1 MRKEEPCIA
10 IGGLRLE
17 GEIMFE
23 ALLAAMVMLI
33 EPMNI
38 VALFGGVI
46 LGLFFG
52 VVPGLGGVAGL
63 ALLLP
68 FTFYLDSS
76 VAIVMMVGLF
86 TAISISDIFPSILMG
101 VPGSAG
107 SQATIIDGYPM
118 TKRGEGNRAL
128 GAGFAA
134 ATFGGVLGGII
145 LFVSLPILRPFVLS
159 FGSPEFFMLGLL
171 GITMVAALSKG
182 SIMRGFLAALLGL
195 IIAMVGAGPQTAHL
209 RWTFDNIYLAQGVP
223 FIPLAL
229 GLFAI
234 PEIIEIYIKGTS
246 IANGV
251 QKKEGF
257 WYRLVAS
264 VKDVFDNWF
273 LAVRTSFVGIVVG
286 VIPGLGNSVV
296 DWFAYGHA
304 LTSEKD
310 ARKTFGKGDVR
321 GVIAPETASS
331 SMRAGGLIPT
341 LAFGIPGS
349 PAMAVFMGGMLFHD
363 IIPGPQM
370 LTRNLDVTLLIVL
383 ALIASSII
391 GGLLCIGLIR
401 FFGKVAM
408 VPVHYIAPVILV
420 VCVFASFQ
428 ENWDYG
434 DILFLLGF
442 SVLGW
447 SMKVGGWSRPAL
459 VLAVVLG
466 PILEQYYFLSVG
478 RFGFDWI
485 SRPAVLVIA
494 LIIVLA
500 LYFGFRSER
509 RERDAAET
517 PIPETTSEGAE
528 K

>member
-1 MRKEEPCIA
+1 
-10 IGGLRLE
+10 
-17 GEIMFE
+17 MFE
-23 ALLAAMVMLI
+23 ALLAALVMLI

-38 VALFGGVI
+38 VALVGGVL

-68 FTFYLDSS
+68 FTFYLESS
-76 VAIVMMVGLF
+76 VAILMMVGLF

-107 SQATIIDGYPM
+107 SQATIVDGYPM
-118 TKRGEGNRAL
+118 TKNGEGNRAL
-128 GAGFAA
+128 GAGFVA
-134 ATFGGVLGGII
+134 ATFGGIVGGVVL
-145 LFVSLPILRPFVLS
+145 FASLPVLRPFVLS

-171 GITMVAALSKG
+171 GITMVAVLSKG
-182 SIMRGFLAALLGL
+182 SIVRGFLAAALGL
-195 IIAMVGAGPQTAHL
+195 AISMVGAGPQTAHL
-209 RWTFDNIYLAQGVP
+209 RWTFDNFYLSDGVP

-234 PEIIEIYIKGTS
+234 PEIIEIYVKGTS
-246 IANGV
+246 ISNAGD
-251 QKKEGF
+251 QPRERF
-257 WYRLVAS
+257 WFRLMFS
-264 VKDVFDNWF
+264 IKDVMGNWF
-273 LAVRTSFVGIVVG
+273 LALRTSIVGIVVG

-304 LTSEKD
+304 LTSEPN
-310 ARKTFGKGDVR
+310 ARETFGKGDVR

-383 ALIASSII
+383 GLIVSSII
-391 GGLLCIGLIR
+391 GGVLCIGLIR
-401 FFGKVAM
+401 VFGKIAT
-408 VPVHYIAPVILV
+408 VPAHYIVPAILV
-420 VCVFASFQ
+420 VCAFASFQ
-428 ENWDYG
+428 ENWDYL
-434 DILFLLGF
+434 DLLFLLGF
-442 SVLGW
+442 SILGW

-466 PILEQYYFLSVG
+466 PILEQYCFLSVG
-478 RFGFDWI
+478 RFGFEWVT
-485 SRPAVLVIA
+485 RPAVMIIA
-494 LIIVLA
+494 AIIVLA
-500 LYFGFRSER
+500 FVYGFRSER
-509 RERDAAET
+509 RDKSKEA
-517 PIPETTSEGAE
+517 TTGADSVSEGAD

>member
-1 MRKEEPCIA
+1 
-10 IGGLRLE
+10 
-17 GEIMFE
+17 MFE
-23 ALLAAMVMLI
+23 ALLAAMVMLV
-33 EPMNI
+33 EPMNV
-38 VALFGGVI
+38 VALIGGVM

-107 SQATIIDGYPM
+107 SQATIVDGYPM
-118 TKRGEGNRAL
+118 TKKGEGNRAL

-134 ATFGGVLGGII
+134 ATFGGIVGGVI
-145 LFVSLPILRPFVLS
+145 LFASLPILRPFVLS

-182 SIMRGFLAALLGL
+182 SLVRGFLAAALGL
-195 IIAMVGAGPQTAHL
+195 TISMVGAGPQTAHL
-209 RWTFDNIYLAQGVP
+209 RWTFDNFYLAQGVP

-246 IANGV
+246 ISNGEQ
-251 QKKEGF
+251 QKERF
-257 WYRLVAS
+257 WFRLVS
-264 VKDVFDNWF
+264 SIKDVMDNWF
-273 LAVRTSFVGIVVG
+273 LSIRTSFVGIAVG

-304 LTSEKD
+304 LTSERD

-349 PAMAVFMGGMLFHD
+349 PAMAVFMGGLLFHD

-370 LTRNLDVTLLIVL
+370 LTRNLDLTLLIVL
-383 ALIASSII
+383 ALIVASIV
-391 GGLLCIGLIR
+391 GGLLCIALIR
-401 FFGKVAM
+401 FFGKVAT
-408 VPVHYIAPVILV
+408 VPAHYIVPAILV

-428 ENWDYG
+428 ENWDYL

-442 SVLGW
+442 SILGW
-447 SMKVGGWSRPAL
+447 SMKVGGWSRPAF

-485 SRPAVLVIA
+485 TRPAVLIIA
-494 LIIVLA
+494 AIIVLA
-500 LYFGFRSER
+500 FVFGFRSER
-509 RERDAAET
+509 RERQVVQSAKADFD
-517 PIPETTSEGAE
+517 GAD

>member
-1 MRKEEPCIA
+1 
-10 IGGLRLE
+10 
-17 GEIMFE
+17 MFE
-23 ALLAAMVMLI
+23 ALIAAMAMLV

-38 VALFGGVI
+38 VALTGGVL

-68 FTFYLDSS
+68 FTFHLDSS
-76 VAIVMMVGLF
+76 VAIIMMVGLF

-134 ATFGGVLGGII
+134 ATFGGIIGGII
-145 LFVSLPILRPFVLS
+145 LFASLPILRPFVLS

-182 SIMRGFLAALLGL
+182 SMIRGFLAAALGL
-195 IIAMVGAGPQTAHL
+195 VISMVGVGPQTAHL
-209 RWTFDNIYLAQGVP
+209 RWTFDNFYLAQGVP

-234 PEIIEIYIKGTS
+234 PEIIEIYVKGTS
-246 IANGV
+246 ISPHGK
-251 QKKEGF
+251 QQRERF
-257 WYRLVAS
+257 WSRLTSSIKDVAS
-264 VKDVFDNWF
+264 HWF
-273 LAVRTSFVGIVVG
+273 LAIRTSFVGIAVG

-304 LTSEKD
+304 LTSERD

-383 ALIASSII
+383 ALIASSIV

-401 FFGKVAM
+401 FFGKVAA
-408 VPVHYIAPVILV
+408 VPAHFIVPAILV

-428 ENWDYG
+428 QNWDYM
-434 DILFLLGF
+434 DLLFLLGF
-442 SVLGW
+442 SILGW

-466 PILEQYYFLSVG
+466 PILEQYYFLSTG

-485 SRPAVLVIA
+485 TRPAVLVIA
-494 LIIVLA
+494 AIIVLA
-500 LYFGFRSER
+500 FVFGFRSDR
-509 RERDAAET
+509 RERAREEA
-517 PIPETTSEGAE
+517 SQAGNG
-528 K
+528 